1 MMKKIIII
9 NFFILI
15 NFILNA
21 QNKIDVFDFSKDT
34 LLELAS
40 FNVIDKIQKIAL
52 NDSLLLSVN
61 NNAYFMEYN
70 YNKKKKTGF
79 YKQLIHKRDTFNGK
93 GITDLCY
100 VNKSDFLITYEG
112 GELNHFFRKNGK
124 SLLVLLIGENF
135 YKIRPNNKEEYLY
148 YCTGY
153 KYAWGGRLS
162 QTNIREYAQ
171 NVPYLYKSK
180 VKNFHPDSIKILEFS
195 DYQITN
201 FDFNQSETQFVYHL
215 PQNNN
220 LVAINYEKGNRHIH
234 NNKDVWYKI
243 VDFKFV
249 NDTSILVANS
259 NGYITI
265 GTYNNIDFV
274 KSKIELDSGIIGIV
288 NNNAK
293 NIVGFVYKNKI
304 ILCKIEGEKIKVANT
319 IIFKDEI
326 VIYNQNY
333 EGNKVAFV
341 FKRQIE

>member
-1 MMKKIIII
+1 MKRI
-9 NFFILI
+9 ILI
-15 NFILNA
+15 FFLFLINLILNA
-21 QNKIDVFDFSKDT
+21 QYKVKVFDFSKDT

-40 FNVIDKIQKIAL
+40 FNILDKIQKIAL
-52 NDSLLLSVN
+52 NDSLLISAN
-61 NNAYFMEYN
+61 YNAYFSEYN
-70 YNKKKKTGF
+70 YNKKQKTGF

-93 GITDLCY
+93 GITDLAY
-100 VNKSDFLITYEG
+100 VNESDFLITYEG
-112 GELNHFFRKNGK
+112 GELNQFFRKKNK
-124 SLLVLLIGENF
+124 SQLVTLIGENF
-135 YKIRPNNKEEYLY
+135 YKIKPDAKEEYVY

-153 KYAWGGRLS
+153 KYAWGGSLS
-162 QTNIREYAQ
+162 QTNILEYAP
-171 NVPYLYKSK
+171 NISYHYKSK
-180 VKNFHPDSIKILEFS
+180 VKNFHPDSLKVIEFS
-195 DYQITN
+195 DYQVTN

-215 PQNNN
+215 PQINN
-220 LVAINYEKGNRHIH
+220 LVAIDYEKGNRHIH

-249 NDTSILVANS
+249 NDTNILVANS

-274 KSKIELDSGIIGIV
+274 NPKIVLDSGIMGIV
-288 NNNAK
+288 NNNTK
-293 NIVGFVYKNKI
+293 NLIGFVYKNKI
-304 ILCKIEGEKIKVANT
+304 ILCKIEDEKIKILNT